1 MLTSLAVMEV
11 ILCKVAHSV
20 MLLSLHF
27 IVLLLVHTLLS
38 VISTAST
45 FLRLHIRMLRLL
57 RLSVFQTSDH
67 FFWMNIRKSIRKI
80 RSISLF

>member
-57 RLSVFQTSDH
+57 CLSVFQTSDH
-67 FFWMNIRKSIRKI
+67 FFLDEYKKKHQKN
-80 RSISLF
+80 